1 MVNGA
6 TSLLVVV
13 CAVLARAQRRQCW
26 RSDCGQQ
33 YLGPREDEWS
43 VPSDCTVLTLTMS
56 KVDDA
61 NAPAL
66 ARELAA
72 IGSPGLQE
80 LDLGWNELSD
90 AGATPIA
97 EALLPHASTL
107 RSVRLAHNRIG
118 DSGAM
123 ALASALVT
131 HTQLMTLDL
140 SANSVSAKGVA
151 VVRALTAA
159 LPNLRSVRLDAEGGP
174 LPPEL
179 ESSAPEAR
187 GEL

>member
-90 AGATPIA
+90 AGATLIA
-97 EALLPHASTL
+97 EALKMGRKKMLKKIYK
-107 RSVRLAHNRIG
+107 R
-118 DSGAM
+118 
-123 ALASALVT
+123 
-131 HTQLMTLDL
+131 Q
-140 SANSVSAKGVA
+140 
-151 VVRALTAA
+151 
-159 LPNLRSVRLDAEGGP
+159 
-174 LPPEL
+174 
-179 ESSAPEAR
+179 
-187 GEL
+187 

>member
-1 MVNGA
+1 MLN
-6 TSLLVVV
+6 L
-13 CAVLARAQRRQCW
+13 Q
-26 RSDCGQQ
+26 
-33 YLGPREDEWS
+33 
-43 VPSDCTVLTLTMS
+43 MS
-56 KVDDA
+56 KVDDE

-72 IGSPGLQE
+72 LTSPGLEE
-80 LDLGWNELSD
+80 LDIGWNDLSD
-90 AGATPIA
+90 VGATLVA

-107 RSVRLAHNRIG
+107 RSVRLAHNHIG

-131 HTQLMTLDL
+131 HMKLMTLDL

-159 LPNLRSVRLDAEGGP
+159 LPHFSSVRLDAEGDP
-174 LPPEL
+174 APPEL
-179 ESSAPEAR
+179 AAGAAPEEAASPQAEAPVR
-187 GEL
+187 SFRRSVESCPKSYEICGGDLLLAAGRLGISGAFA

>member
-1 MVNGA
+1 MRA
-6 TSLLVVV
+6 HLFVV
-13 CAVLARAQRRQCW
+13 CVVLARAQRRQCW

-43 VPSDCTVLTLTMS
+43 IPRDCTVLNLQMS
-56 KVDDA
+56 KVDDE

-72 IGSPGLQE
+72 LTSPGLEE
-80 LDLGWNELSD
+80 LDIGWNDLSD
-90 AGATPIA
+90 VGATLVA

-107 RSVRLAHNRIG
+107 RSVRLAHNHIG

-131 HTQLMTLDL
+131 HMKLMTLDL

-159 LPNLRSVRLDAEGGP
+159 LPHLSSVRLDAEGDP
-174 LPPEL
+174 APPEL
-179 ESSAPEAR
+179 GSSAPEPR